1 MRASGD
7 GLPSRF
13 LGQESRDIPACY
25 RLQPAIGF
33 AGYALARP
41 YEGNGVIGWVA
52 NVIEPA

>member
-1 MRASGD
+1 MPAPYP
-7 GLPSRF
+7 LPTPS
-13 LGQESRDIPACY
+13 
-25 RLQPAIGF
+25 GF

>member
-1 MRASGD
+1 MAECYGSDAPSGN
-7 GLPSRF
+7 
-13 LGQESRDIPACY
+13 
-25 RLQPAIGF
+25 